1 MLLEGRPLYDTAA
14 DRELYVPHEEFARAI
29 SATRRGF
36 NVLIA
41 GPRGSGKT
49 SLLRQLQLALRED
62 GAERAPVFVDATA
75 AETPLVLIEHVREA
89 MRGRPSELR
98 VLAEQA
104 AFAGGLLTQ
113 RAPGAASTYVV
124 RLVRDLGA
132 EAPQTIVID
141 ATGAGAAIY
150 GLFGRLRDELW
161 QLPHRWVVA
170 IDADELGAVL
180 RPPADAFFDV
190 VLRLRGFSPEQLVDI
205 LERRQTGLGRRDVRE
220 IAEASGGSP
229 RAAMQ
234 RGRDAA
240 IEGRDPADV
249 FDAQAWREAEASKLG
264 RPHSMI
270 MVELEALGA
279 ASASDKELLDR
290 MGWTRERAAQV
301 LGQLEDKG
309 LVVSSSERQARGRPR
324 KVFRPADPPT
334 D

>member
-190 VLRLRGFSPEQLVDI
+190 VLRLRGSRPNSSSTSSSDGGQ
-205 LERRQTGLGRRDVRE
+205 
-220 IAEASGGSP
+220 ASAGGMS
-229 RAAMQ
+229 AKSQ
-234 RGRDAA
+234 K
-240 IEGRDPADV
+240 PA
-249 FDAQAWREAEASKLG
+249 
-264 RPHSMI
+264 
-270 MVELEALGA
+270 GA
-279 ASASDKELLDR
+279 ARGPQCNEAATRPSKGVIQPTSSTRRRGARLRRASL
-290 MGWTRERAAQV
+290 A
-301 LGQLEDKG
+301 
-309 LVVSSSERQARGRPR
+309 GRIQ
-324 KVFRPADPPT
+324 
-334 D
+334 